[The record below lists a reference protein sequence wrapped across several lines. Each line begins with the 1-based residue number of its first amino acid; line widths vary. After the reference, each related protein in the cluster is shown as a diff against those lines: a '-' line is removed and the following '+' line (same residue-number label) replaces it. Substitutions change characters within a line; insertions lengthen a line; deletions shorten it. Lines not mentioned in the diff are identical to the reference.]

1 MLSQVAQAYIQYFGA
16 SGSCIECV
24 EAIEAALDVPCVRA
38 ARIIFWFGRVKG
50 FPGVEQLSAVAE
62 HGAPIHVAGD
72 TDIHAAFSLLEP
84 SQYSISR
91 CQYSCKKKR

>member
-1 MLSQVAQAYIQYFGA
+1 MDVIDVAL
-16 SGSCIECV
+16 EV
-24 EAIEAALDVPCVRA
+24 LRVRTV
-38 ARIIFWFGRVKG
+38 RLLFLFGRVKG